1 MAGAHFFLELEP
13 PEERLRDVPHVVI
26 VGGGFAGIHA
36 CKALAKANVRITLID
51 KRNFNLFQPLL
62 YQVSTGLVSR
72 GDIATPL
79 RELVG
84 KQRNV
89 QVLLGEVTDVYPEGK
104 QIVFNGKAYSYDH
117 LVLATGSGSTFFGH
131 DDWRTFAP
139 PMKILEH
146 AEEIRR
152 RLLMAMEQ
160 AEQTPDPSAR
170 QFLQT
175 VVIVGA
181 GPSGCEMAGAVSE
194 LMRWALNNAFKQLDP
209 SKTRIVLVDP
219 GERVLR
225 AMPAQQSESALA
237 SLERDGIEFMAESRV
252 QTMRPGE
259 VLIGTPDGD
268 RRIQAAT
275 VIWTAGVRPSHLG
288 SKLAEA
294 TGCALD
300 KGGRVVVQH
309 DFSIPEHPEIRVA
322 GDLSNY
328 SHTINGKPMPGMAA
342 PAKQAGTFIGKD
354 IAAIVANRSRPTFNY
369 FDFGSMA
376 VLDRATAVADLRGLR
391 FSGGVGWL
399 LWAFV
404 HLVLIPDWEN
414 RITLSVKWIFAL
426 LTQQRAAIL
435 LTGMPSQHMAL
446 DAVDAHFPMK
456 AGEGVSI
463 AEPDA
468 ALKAA
473 MDYYSNQMSRPP
485 HSGQPPTQELLDTS
499 DGSAAD
505 SAAAIK

>member
-1 MAGAHFFLELEP
+1 
-13 PEERLRDVPHVVI
+13 
-26 VGGGFAGIHA
+26 
-36 CKALAKANVRITLID
+36 
-51 KRNFNLFQPLL
+51 
-62 YQVSTGLVSR
+62 
-72 GDIATPL
+72 
-79 RELVG
+79 
-84 KQRNV
+84 
-89 QVLLGEVTDVYPEGK
+89 
-104 QIVFNGKAYSYDH
+104 
-117 LVLATGSGSTFFGH
+117 
-131 DDWRTFAP
+131 
-139 PMKILEH
+139 MKILEH

-194 LMRWALNNAFKQLDP
+194 LMHWALNNAFKQLDP

-219 GERVLR
+219 GDRVLR
-225 AMPAQQSESALA
+225 AMPAQQSEAALA
-237 SLERDGIEFMAESRV
+237 SLERDGIEFIAQSRV

-259 VLIGTPDGD
+259 VIIGTPDGD
-268 RRIQAAT
+268 HRIQAAT

-300 KGGRVVVQH
+300 KSGRVVVEH
-309 DFSIPEHPEIRVA
+309 DFSISEHPEIRVA

-328 SHTINGKPMPGMAA
+328 SHTSNGKPMPGMAA

-414 RITLSVKWIFAL
+414 RISLSVKWIFAL

-473 MDYYSNQMSRPP
+473 MEYYSNQMSRPP
-485 HSGQPPTQELLDTS
+485 INGQPSTQELLDTS
-499 DGSAAD
+499 EGTATN

>member
-89 QVLLGEVTDVYPEGK
+89 QVLLGEVTNLYPEGK
-104 QIVFNGKAYSYDH
+104 QIVFNGKTYSYDH

-194 LMRWALNNAFKQLDP
+194 LMHWALNNAFKQLDP

-219 GERVLR
+219 GDRVLR
-225 AMPAQQSESALA
+225 AMPAQQSEAALA
-237 SLERDGIEFMAESRV
+237 SLERDGIEFIAQSRV

-259 VLIGTPDGD
+259 VIIGTPDGD

-300 KGGRVVVQH
+300 KSGRVVVEH
-309 DFSIPEHPEIRVA
+309 DFSISEHPEIRVA

-328 SHTINGKPMPGMAA
+328 SHTSNGKPMPGMAA

-414 RITLSVKWIFAL
+414 RISLSVKWIFAL

-473 MDYYSNQMSRPP
+473 MEYYSNQMSRPP
-485 HSGQPPTQELLDTS
+485 INGQPSTQELLDTS
-499 DGSAAD
+499 EGTATD

>member
-1 MAGAHFFLELEP
+1 M
-13 PEERLRDVPHVVI
+13 
-26 VGGGFAGIHA
+26 
-36 CKALAKANVRITLID
+36 
-51 KRNFNLFQPLL
+51 
-62 YQVSTGLVSR
+62 
-72 GDIATPL
+72 
-79 RELVG
+79 
-84 KQRNV
+84 
-89 QVLLGEVTDVYPEGK
+89 QVLLGEVTNVHPEGK

-194 LMRWALNNAFKQLDP
+194 LMHWALNNAFKQLDP

-225 AMPAQQSESALA
+225 AMPAQQSEAALA
-237 SLERDGIEFMAESRV
+237 SLERDGIEFMPQSRV

-259 VLIGTPDGD
+259 VIIGTPDGD

-300 KGGRVVVQH
+300 TGGRVVVQH

-473 MDYYSNQMSRPP
+473 MDYYSHQMSRPP
-485 HSGQPPTQELLDTS
+485 LSGQPPTQELLDTS

-505 SAAAIK
+505 SAAAIR

>member
-89 QVLLGEVTDVYPEGK
+89 QVLLGEVTNLYPEGK
-104 QIVFNGKAYSYDH
+104 QIVFNGKTYSYDH

-194 LMRWALNNAFKQLDP
+194 LMHWALNNAFKQLDP

-219 GERVLR
+219 GDRVLR
-225 AMPAQQSESALA
+225 AMPAQQSEAALA
-237 SLERDGIEFMAESRV
+237 SLERDGIEFIAQSRV

-259 VLIGTPDGD
+259 VIIGTPDGD

-300 KGGRVVVQH
+300 KSGRVVVEH
-309 DFSIPEHPEIRVA
+309 DFSISEHPEIRVA

-328 SHTINGKPMPGMAA
+328 SHTSNGKPMPGMAA

-414 RITLSVKWIFAL
+414 RISLSVKWIFAL

-473 MDYYSNQMSRPP
+473 MEYYSNQMSGPP
-485 HSGQPPTQELLDTS
+485 INGQPSTQELLDTS
-499 DGSAAD
+499 EGTATD
-505 SAAAIK
+505 SAAAVK

>member
-13 PEERLRDVPHVVI
+13 PEEHLRNVPHVVI

-36 CKALAKANVRITLID
+36 CKALAKADVRITLID

-89 QVLLGEVTDVYPEGK
+89 QVLLGEVTDLHPEGK

-209 SKTRIVLVDP
+209 NKTRIVLVDP
-219 GERVLR
+219 GERLLR
-225 AMPAQQSESALA
+225 AMPAQQSEAALA
-237 SLERDGIEFMAESRV
+237 SLQRDGIEFMAQSRV

-259 VLIGTPDGD
+259 VIIGTPDGD

-473 MDYYSNQMSRPP
+473 MDYYSHQMSRPP
-485 HSGQPPTQELLDTS
+485 LSGQPPTQELLDTS

>member
-1 MAGAHFFLELEP
+1 MAGEHFFLELEP
-13 PEERLRDVPHVVI
+13 PEERLRNAPHVVI
-26 VGGGFAGIHA
+26 VGGGFAGVHA
-36 CKALAKANVRITLID
+36 CKALKDADVRITLID

-72 GDIATPL
+72 GDVAIPL

-84 KQRNV
+84 TQRNV
-89 QVLLGEVTDVYPEGK
+89 QVLLGEVTAIYPDGK
-104 QIVFNGKAYSYDH
+104 QIVFNGKACSYDH

-131 DDWRTFAP
+131 EEWRTFAP

-160 AEQTPDPSAR
+160 AEQTPDPEAR

-194 LMRWALNNAFKQLDP
+194 LMRWAMKNAFKQLDP
-209 SKTRIVLVDP
+209 DKTRIVMVDP

-225 AMPAQQSESALA
+225 AMPEPISTAALESLSA
-237 SLERDGIEFMAESRV
+237 DGIEFLSKGRV

-259 VLIGTPDGD
+259 VIVGTPDGD
-268 RRIQAAT
+268 VRIQAAT
-275 VIWTAGVRPSHLG
+275 VIWTAGVRASQLG
-288 SKLAEA
+288 RKLAAVCE
-294 TGCALD
+294 CELD
-300 KGGRVVVQH
+300 QGGRVIVEP
-309 DFSIPEHPEIRVA
+309 DFSVPGHPEIRVA

-328 SHTINGKPMPGMAA
+328 SHTINGKPLPGMAA
-342 PAKQAGTFIGKD
+342 PAKQAGTFIGRD
-354 IAAIVANRSRPTFNY
+354 LAAIVAERPRPTFRY

-376 VLDRATAVADLRGLR
+376 VLDRASAVADLRGLK
-391 FSGGVGWL
+391 FSGGIGWI

-404 HLVLIPDWEN
+404 HLVLIPGVEN
-414 RITLSVKWIFAL
+414 RISLSIKWIFAL
-426 LTQQRAAIL
+426 LTQQRAAML
-435 LTGMPSQHMAL
+435 LTGMPSQHMSL
-446 DAVDAHFPMK
+446 DAADAHFPMQ
-456 AGEGVSI
+456 AGEGPSI
-463 AEPDA
+463 ASPDA

-473 MDYYSNQMSRPP
+473 MDYYSHQV
-485 HSGQPPTQELLDTS
+485 SGVPQTQELIDTC
-499 DGSAAD
+499 DD
-505 SAAAIK
+505 SAAAIR

>member
-1 MAGAHFFLELEP
+1 MAGAQFFLELEP
-13 PEERLRDVPHVVI
+13 PNDRLRHAPHVVI

-36 CKALAKANVRITLID
+36 CKALAQADVRITLID

-89 QVLLGEVTDVYPEGK
+89 QVLLGEVTTIHPEGK
-104 QIVFNGKAYSYDH
+104 QIVFNGKAYGYDH
-117 LVLATGSGSTFFGH
+117 LILATGSGSSFFGH

-160 AEQTPDPSAR
+160 AEQTPDPDAR

-209 SKTRIVLVDP
+209 HRTRIVLVDP

-225 AMPAQQSESALA
+225 AMPIQQSEAALA
-237 SLERDGIEFMAESRV
+237 SLQRDGIEFIPGSRV

-259 VLIGTPDGD
+259 VLISTPDGE

-288 SKLAEA
+288 RRLSES

-300 KGGRVVVQH
+300 QTGRVVVQP
-309 DFSIPEHPEIRVA
+309 DFSIPSHPEVRIA
-322 GDLSNY
+322 GDLCNY
-328 SHTINGKPMPGMAA
+328 SHTPDGQPLPGMAA
-342 PAKQAGTFIGKD
+342 PAKQAGQFIGRD
-354 IAAIVANRSRPTFNY
+354 IAAIVANRPRPAFRY
-369 FDFGSMA
+369 VDFGSMA
-376 VLDRATAVADLRGLR
+376 VLDRASAVADLKGFH
-391 FSGGVGWL
+391 FSGGAGWL

-404 HLVLIPDWEN
+404 HLVLTPDWEN
-414 RITLSVKWIFAL
+414 RISLSVKWIFAL

-446 DAVDAHFPMK
+446 DAADAHFPMK
-456 AGEGVSI
+456 PGEGVSI

-473 MDYYSNQMSRPP
+473 MEYYSLQMTQPP
-485 HSGQPPTQELLDTS
+485 LGGQPSTQELLDTS
-499 DGSAAD
+499 EGSATD

>member
-36 CKALAKANVRITLID
+36 CKALAHANVRITLID

-89 QVLLGEVTDVYPEGK
+89 QVCWASDERHPEG
-104 QIVFNGKAYSYDH
+104 SRSSS
-117 LVLATGSGSTFFGH
+117 TGRLQLRPSGAGHGIRQHYFGH

-209 SKTRIVLVDP
+209 NKTRIVLVDP

-225 AMPAQQSESALA
+225 AMPAQQSDAALA
-237 SLERDGIEFMAESRV
+237 ALERDGIEFIAKSRV

-259 VLIGTPDGD
+259 VIIGTPDGD

-300 KGGRVVVQH
+300 KAGRVVVQH

-354 IAAIVANRSRPTFNY
+354 IAAIVANRARPTFSY

-446 DAVDAHFPMK
+446 DAADAHFPMK
-456 AGEGVSI
+456 VGEGVSI

-473 MDYYSNQMSRPP
+473 MDYYSNQMSGSPL
-485 HSGQPPTQELLDTS
+485 SGQPPTQELLDTS